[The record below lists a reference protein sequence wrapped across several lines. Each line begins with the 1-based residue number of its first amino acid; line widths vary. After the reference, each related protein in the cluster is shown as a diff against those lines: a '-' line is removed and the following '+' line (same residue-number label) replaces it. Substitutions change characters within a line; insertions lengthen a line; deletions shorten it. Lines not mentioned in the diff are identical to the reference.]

1 MYVFELVYVCACI
14 CVLRDTCIFIACI
27 ADNFLEVVVISEIV
41 LNLGNLNFLV
51 KLTFLIEL
59 IDKLVFGTCI
69 A

>member
-14 CVLRDTCIFIACI
+14 CVLRDICIFIVCI
-27 ADNFLEVVVISEIV
+27 ADSFLEVVVISEIV